1 MLFLCHILKAD
12 PTKLSLGCSGLLEQ
26 QQALLSPECCLWV
39 GGLVAFGVREVV
51 LLLIPGAGMILF
63 LCAAVIP
70 VGTAGTIHYQLAS
83 IPYTSGKF
91 LGLDLDVS

>member
-1 MLFLCHILKAD
+1 M
-12 PTKLSLGCSGLLEQ
+12 
-26 QQALLSPECCLWV
+26 
-39 GGLVAFGVREVV
+39 
-51 LLLIPGAGMILF
+51 LLLIPGAVTILL
-63 LCAAVIP
+63 LCVAVIP